1 MGAGNAILA
10 PKSSPSPKQCHS
22 ARRSKRWRAFLCLMD
37 SMEPQPEITE
47 HAETFLR
54 GVVFCCALA
63 LMGCVV
69 AYIIQQL
76 Q

>member
-1 MGAGNAILA
+1 
-10 PKSSPSPKQCHS
+10 
-22 ARRSKRWRAFLCLMD
+22 
-37 SMEPQPEITE
+37 MEPQPEITE